1 MDSPNVCSHRVAAGG
16 DYDLHSS
23 STPVSLPARMVR
35 TEEPNSGGRREI
47 EIRPEAAP
55 GTDMS
60 ARRTA
65 TRTRR
70 HDTTDDQLGSSPKVR
85 ADTGYRL
92 ANVAI
97 ARL

>member
-1 MDSPNVCSHRVAAGG
+1 MKRMGRWIARMYAATGLQPVAAGG

-35 TEEPNSGGRREI
+35 TEKPNSGGRREI

-55 GTDMS
+55 GTDML

-65 TRTRR
+65 TR
-70 HDTTDDQLGSSPKVR
+70 V
-85 ADTGYRL
+85 AL
-92 ANVAI
+92 A
-97 ARL
+97 